1 MVGRSFSAGERAAR
15 AASPRSF
22 RRGMRQAGIDDLETV
37 LSYDDVGGVNCRS
50 AGMDAPGVGRSP
62 RRPNQPSAE
71 PGVAGLSG

>member
-22 RRGMRQAGIDDLETV
+22 RRGMRQAGIDDLDTV

-50 AGMDAPGVGRSP
+50 AGYGCPWCRAVAAAP
-62 RRPNQPSAE
+62 QSAIR
-71 PGVAGLSG
+71 